1 MATKLDTRDLN
12 KIRSDKRLA
21 QMKDEAKMLQNQ
33 IAVLQC
39 QLEEYK
45 NLIVQEQLWQ
55 LALENE
61 VKND

>member
-1 MATKLDTRDLN
+1 MATKFDTRDLN

-33 IAVLQC
+33 IADLQC

>member
-33 IAVLQC
+33 IADLQC